1 MSSKLLRICKEICWF
16 FASWLLP
23 TRNGGVILAYH
34 SIAYNNAFFTVTP
47 EMFEKQMQFLRMK
60 KWNVLPFGELV
71 SYISEGKEILKKT
84 AVVTFDDAYTDFL
97 EHALPVLEKYQIPAT
112 VFVPTAKVGSTM
124 ENREGYELPIM
135 SWDQLKRLS
144 QHPLITIGSH
154 TKNHPVLTQITDQE
168 ILESELKESKDAITN
183 NLNCPCDFFAY
194 PKGKNNERV
203 QEQVKKYYTAA
214 VGTRLGRVVNPSTDV
229 YHLPRKGVYEYTSF
243 SRFKLLLK
251 L

>member
-60 KWNVLPFGELV
+60 KWNVLSLGELV
-71 SYISEGKEILKKT
+71 SCISEGLVIPKKT
-84 AVVTFDDAYTDFL
+84 VIITFDDAYADFS
-97 EHALPVLEKYQIPAT
+97 ENALPILEKYQIPAT
-112 VFVPTAKVGSTM
+112 VFVPTAKVGKSM
-124 ENREGYELPIM
+124 KNREGYELPIM
-135 SWDQLKRLS
+135 SWDQLSKLS
-144 QHPLITIGSH
+144 QHPLISIGSH

-168 ILESELKESKDAITN
+168 TLEAELKESRDEIRN
-183 NLNCPCDFFAY
+183 NLDTPCDFFAY
-194 PKGKNNERV
+194 PKGKNNSFVQERV
-203 QEQVKKYYTAA
+203 KKHYTAA
-214 VGTRLGRVVNPSTDV
+214 VGTRIGRVLNHNADV

-251 L
+251 I